1 MTVCATKHTKLSH
14 QIHCAAV
21 KRQPQQPKSWQS
33 PCLRVTLV
41 GGMRYLCTLPSR
53 TEDQSSPEDGTAVR
67 VRIQSLP
74 PPGGMGTRS

>member
-1 MTVCATKHTKLSH
+1 MLNGPRKGESWVLQLT
-14 QIHCAAV
+14 AV
-21 KRQPQQPKSWQS
+21 RRQPQQPKSWQS

-41 GGMRYLCTLPSR
+41 GAMRYLCTLPSR

-74 PPGGMGTRS
+74 PPGGIATRS